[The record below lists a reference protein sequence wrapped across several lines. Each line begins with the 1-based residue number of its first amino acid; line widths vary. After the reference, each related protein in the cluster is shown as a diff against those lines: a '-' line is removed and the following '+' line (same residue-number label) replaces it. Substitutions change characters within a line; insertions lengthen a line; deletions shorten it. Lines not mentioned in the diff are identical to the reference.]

1 MKNINKATKEFEE
14 NLIALINNSGLPEVN
29 VLFVLKNIELI
40 VQSEFMKNIEEDI
53 AE

>member
-14 NLIALINNSGLPEVN
+14 NLIALINNSGLPEIN
-29 VLFVLKNIELI
+29 VLFVLKNIELL

-53 AE
+53 VE